1 MAPVLM
7 QLHENSKTVGTKIWG
22 GGGGRRRRRTSGFEE
37 RRNHPFSRDVKD
49 EGGGETIAEKK
60 TEKERRFN

>member
-1 MAPVLM
+1 M
-7 QLHENSKTVGTKIWG
+7 G